1 MSLEAELKK
10 FELSSVFTIN
20 FSWLKRYVESDNGMY
35 TPMKNIS
42 DDTAKDIVENCNV
55 HIEIPVKGVRP
66 GMGVNIVAPEKGVE
80 VLYDPHK
87 EDWNFVK

>member
-1 MSLEAELKK
+1 MKEFISKIKQYNLQVITVTQG
-10 FELSSVFTIN
+10 LSDF
-20 FSWLKRYVESDNGMY
+20 
-35 TPMKNIS
+35 KNIS